1 MSQILLKILIV
12 RYFLVSKTTILYLVG
27 LNKME
32 SNEKEVN
39 GEKPVNSLNA
49 GNSEIINDS
58 SLGRYLEVIKLI

>member
-39 GEKPVNSLNA
+39 GEKPVNILNG
-49 GNSEIINDS
+49 GNSEIFNDS

>member
-1 MSQILLKILIV
+1 MSQILIKILIV

-32 SNEKEVN
+32 SNEKEVS
-39 GEKPVNSLNA
+39 GEKPVNILNG
-49 GNSEIINDS
+49 GNSKIFNDS

>member
-39 GEKPVNSLNA
+39 GEKLLNILNGGRSA
-49 GNSEIINDS
+49 TFNDS

>member
-39 GEKPVNSLNA
+39 GEKPVNILNG